1 MTLLAYGVALWL
13 FVAGMYGLCTT
24 RNYLHATACMSV
36 VQSAT
41 YVLLLGIGYRAGA
54 ARAPVY
60 KGVPRD
66 AQIVDPIVQAL
77 TLTDIVV
84 GAAVTALVLSLVV
97 QAAKRKGSIDPREFR
112 PLQG

>member
-1 MTLLAYGVALWL
+1 MTMIAYGVAFWL
-13 FVAGMYGLCTT
+13 FLAGMYGLCTT
-24 RNYLHATACMSV
+24 RNYLHATACLNV

-41 YVLLLGIGYRAGA
+41 YVLLLGVGYRAGA
-54 ARAPVY
+54 RAPVF
-60 KGVPRD
+60 KGVPHD
-66 AQIVDPIVQAL
+66 APAVDPVVQAL

-84 GAAVTALVLSLVV
+84 GAAVTALILSLAV